1 MTQLP
6 EMVSYF
12 NEQIGIS
19 ILLPEQW
26 NVQVI
31 EQFQFRIFGLP
42 EPGFE
47 EHFEEYRSTMS
58 YLLTEPENHASGW
71 FEGLITESS
80 QEMLQ
85 DYNEYQLIS
94 EAHCKISTQTAY
106 VRNYEW
112 TEENTGL
119 QILQLQSLIYNNSSS
134 FYLINAAILKPLE
147 DKYMPIFNA
156 ILESTRIIPMG
167 SSFLN

>member
-1 MTQLP
+1 MTKLP

-26 NVQVI
+26 TVQVI
-31 EQFQFRIFGLP
+31 EPSQFRIFGLP

-58 YLLTEPENHASGW
+58 YRLAEPENNASGW
-71 FEGLITESS
+71 FESLITQSGR
-80 QEMLQ
+80 EMVR
-85 DYNEYQLIS
+85 DYNKYQLIG
-94 EAHCKISTQTAY
+94 EEHCKISAQPAY
-106 VRNYEW
+106 VRRYEW

-119 QILQLQSLIYNNSSS
+119 RVSQLQSLIYNNSSS
-134 FYLINAAILKPLE
+134 FYLINAATLNPLE

-156 ILESTRIIPMG
+156 ILQSTRIIPTG
-167 SSFLN
+167 